1 MVAIR
6 TRKATPAPT
15 ATPMMT
21 AMGTDSVGEK
31 QTQLTRGPTTHSSP
45 GPHPVPLGAAPA
57 KLGPDHC
64 TRALLGSA
72 CGGVGGRH
80 RQNPAGSAQVEHGV
94 GERVGAPGEDTR
106 KGGGRGRQADMGR
119 KGQGADTGDERQG
132 WAQFSSL
139 GH

>member
-21 AMGTDSVGEK
+21 AMGTDSMGEK
-31 QTQLTRGPTTHSSP
+31 QTQLTRGPTAYSSP

-64 TRALLGSA
+64 TWALLGSA

-106 KGGGRGRQADMGR
+106 KGGGRGRQADLGR
-119 KGQGADTGDERQG
+119 KGQGGDTGDERQG